1 MKTTNEY
8 PKIEGIVL
16 NDAVVKRLHE
26 YQEKKGECLNM
37 DLEAIAEAVCFI
49 VELID
54 VIPAHYKEEAVT
66 ISTMLSYVRRNLKDL
81 ADSESKLQ

>member
-16 NDAVVKRLHE
+16 NDAVVKRLRE
-26 YQEKKGECLNM
+26 YQEKKNECLTM
-37 DLEAIAEAVCFI
+37 ELEALAEAVCFI
-49 VELID
+49 INVID
-54 VIPAHYKEEAVT
+54 YLPSQYKEEAVT

-81 ADSESKLQ
+81 AGPE